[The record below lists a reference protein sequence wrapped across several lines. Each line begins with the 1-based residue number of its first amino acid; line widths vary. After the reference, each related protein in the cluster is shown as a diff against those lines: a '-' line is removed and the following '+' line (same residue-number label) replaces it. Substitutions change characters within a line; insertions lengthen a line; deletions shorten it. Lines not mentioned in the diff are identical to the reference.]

1 MRKIKNIPKYKKAI
15 KEIYD
20 EQARVRKVQQTLTE
34 RRDKNE
40 DTNFLYRSRLEGY
53 QDALLLAERIIMELI
68 AEEEECS
75 G

>member
-1 MRKIKNIPKYKKAI
+1 MVKIKNKPKYKKAI
-15 KEIYD
+15 QEIYD

-68 AEEEECS
+68 AED
-75 G
+75 

>member
-40 DTNFLYRSRLEGY
+40 DTNFMYRSRLEGY